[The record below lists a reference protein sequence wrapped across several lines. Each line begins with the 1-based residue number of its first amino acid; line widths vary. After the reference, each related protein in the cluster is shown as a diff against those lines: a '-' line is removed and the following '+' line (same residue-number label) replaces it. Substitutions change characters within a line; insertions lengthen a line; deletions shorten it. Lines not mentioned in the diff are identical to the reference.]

1 MKKIAVTSERSYEV
15 EIGRSYLEALIEIA
29 QGRERVAVIYSE
41 AMKEQIPT
49 FDFGGAEAFYFG
61 IADGEAG
68 KSARTL
74 ESIWNWLGAAGFT
87 RSDLIIGIGGGA
99 VTDLAGYAAASWL
112 RGLDWVAIPTTV
124 AGMVDAAVGGKTG
137 INSDYGKNLIGAFHS
152 PIKVIADT
160 AWLETLSDRDFV
172 AGLAEVVKCG
182 FIADGQILTMVEG
195 LTLNLIRSS
204 KELTQ
209 ELIERAVQVKA
220 DVVSGDFKES
230 FNREILNYGHTFGHA
245 LEADTGFSDRLFHG
259 EAVAAGMALA
269 FRYSVRLGLCAAED
283 AQRVSQLLKAA
294 GLPTTLSDAGVTA
307 NGALL
312 VDYMRH
318 DKKMSGGT
326 LPFLLARG
334 IGQTFL
340 SKDVVL
346 DDVAAFLDDEAQS

>member
-1 MKKIAVTSERSYEV
+1 MRKITVTSERSYEV
-15 EIGRSYLEALIEIA
+15 EIGRSYLEALYEIA

-41 AMKEQIPT
+41 SMKEQIPT

-61 IADGEAG
+61 IPDGEAG
-68 KSARTL
+68 KSVRTL

-160 AWLETLSDRDFV
+160 AWLETLSDRDFA

-195 LTLNLIRSS
+195 LTLDQIRSS

-230 FNREILNYGHTFGHA
+230 FDREILNYGHTFGHA
-245 LEADTGFSDRLFHG
+245 VEIHSQYSLRHG
-259 EAVAAGMALA
+259 ECVSIGMAFIAHLS
-269 FRYSVRLGLCAAED
+269 FESGLISQELLQRHLSILGGLGLPVQYSQGEWPELFSAMKLDKKSRGNILRFVVITEIGKT
-283 AQRVSQLLKAA
+283 QRLENPDEGALISAYEKVSQ
-294 GLPTTLSDAGVTA
+294 
-307 NGALL
+307 
-312 VDYMRH
+312 
-318 DKKMSGGT
+318 
-326 LPFLLARG
+326 
-334 IGQTFL
+334 
-340 SKDVVL
+340 
-346 DDVAAFLDDEAQS
+346 

>member
-1 MKKIAVTSERSYEV
+1 MKKIAITSERSYEV

-182 FIADGQILTMVEG
+182 FIADAQILTIVEG
-195 LTLNLIRSS
+195 LTLDQIRSS

-245 LEADTGFSDRLFHG
+245 VEIHSQYSLRHG
-259 EAVAAGMALA
+259 ECVSIGMAFIAHLS
-269 FRYSVRLGLCAAED
+269 FESGLISQELLERHLSVLRGLELPVQYTQGEWPELFAAMKLDKKSRGNNLRFVVITEIGKTQRLENPDEAALISAYEK
-283 AQRVSQLLKAA
+283 VSQ
-294 GLPTTLSDAGVTA
+294 
-307 NGALL
+307 
-312 VDYMRH
+312 
-318 DKKMSGGT
+318 
-326 LPFLLARG
+326 
-334 IGQTFL
+334 
-340 SKDVVL
+340 
-346 DDVAAFLDDEAQS
+346 